1 MCISLY
7 LAAVTRKINNP
18 YIRENEKRRT
28 SRFFAFLLNDFYKPF
43 LNTNLSSFLLL
54 PSNPFPIF
62 TLMRTNIFLAA
73 FTISTVAFSSV
84 KSQIKLSAPI
94 WEANQNLHIPESV
107 LYRGDTKELYVS
119 LIDGVGNVKDGKGGV
134 AILNLDGSMKNPE
147 WITGLNAPKGLAI
160 YKNTLYIADI
170 TAVVSVDIPSGKV
183 KNTLEI
189 EGAVFLNDITVDN
202 KGILYVSD
210 TRTNKIYQIKNN
222 TYSLYLE
229 NVTSAN
235 GLKWIKNELFV
246 LAGTELW
253 KIDTKK
259 KVTIVAKGFEK
270 VGDGLEPIG
279 KDEFIATCWAGII
292 YHIKADGTIYKLQE
306 VQGKMNTADLSYN
319 AKDKII
325 YIPTFNQNSV
335 IAYQLK

>member
-1 MCISLY
+1 
-7 LAAVTRKINNP
+7 
-18 YIRENEKRRT
+18 
-28 SRFFAFLLNDFYKPF
+28 
-43 LNTNLSSFLLL
+43 
-54 PSNPFPIF
+54 
-62 TLMRTNIFLAA
+62 MRTNIFLIA
-73 FTISTVAFSSV
+73 FTISTAAFTSA

-94 WEANQNLHIPESV
+94 WEANKNLHIPESV

-119 LIDGVGNVKDGKGGV
+119 LIDGAGNVKDGKGGI

-170 TAVVSVDIPSGKV
+170 TAVVSVDIPSGKI
-183 KNTLEI
+183 KSKLEI
-189 EGAVFLNDITVDN
+189 DGAVFLNDITVDD
-202 KGILYVSD
+202 KGTLYISD
-210 TRTNKIYQIKNN
+210 TRTNKIYEVKNN
-222 TYSLYLE
+222 SYSLYLA

-235 GLKWIKNELFV
+235 GLKWIKRDLFV

-253 KIDTKK
+253 KINDKK
-259 KVTIVAKGFEK
+259 QVTVIAKSLEK
-270 VGDGLEPIG
+270 VGDGIEPIG
-279 KDEFIATCWAGII
+279 NGDFIVTCWAGII
-292 YHIKADGTIYKLQE
+292 YHVKADGTLHKLLD
-306 VQGKMNTADLSYN
+306 VQAIMNTADLGYN